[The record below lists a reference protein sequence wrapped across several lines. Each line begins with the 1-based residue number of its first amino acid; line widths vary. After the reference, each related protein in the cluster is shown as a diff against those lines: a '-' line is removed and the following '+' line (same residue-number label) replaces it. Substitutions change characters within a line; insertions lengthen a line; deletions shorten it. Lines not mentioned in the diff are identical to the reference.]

1 MVLAVTLAAAK
12 VMLSTLSVALFLVE
26 EGPGQLPLF
35 YVILALVSIVL
46 SAAASGLVDRVP
58 KMALGQTVFLAT
70 VVGAAALRLPIALD
84 VPAVS
89 YGVLASAHFYEIVLD
104 IVFWVVVAAYLDVI
118 ELKRGTALIYMALA
132 AGGVAG
138 GVLTSALAQFV
149 PTEDLLL
156 ALPVLGLIAAAQ
168 FGLAKR
174 RLQELPDP
182 HPREVK
188 APGPTEILRLLPRVV
203 ARYPLILLI
212 AFNALLLTILYGL
225 CEFLVLTVYAERF
238 PTEAALTRFLA
249 LMFAGIQVFE
259 FALLYVVTRP
269 LLERAGPLARNLV
282 FPLTSLAGLIGLAA
296 GHNLPAAIT
305 THLNAEAISNAV
317 FQPVN
322 NVNYAALPLRFH
334 GRVRTLAD
342 GIFYPSGLAL
352 AGVMLLSLEGRL
364 ALAQVTFTAIAF
376 ALVFILFNVGVGV
389 LYLPGLVRNLRSGV
403 MHFADLAS
411 GARAQV
417 TIPVEQV
424 RALLH
429 EADPDARAVGLEV
442 AERLDPGRFLAELRE
457 LAPAADRPTR
467 RRIAGLLARAPAE
480 PMLGLLDELLASDD
494 LPSWLIALQTML
506 ARADV
511 APGARALALAV
522 APDRSVAALAK
533 LVAAGPGRI
542 AVESGPLV
550 EIVPWCRDA
559 EVAADIVDA
568 CALARRTDL
577 ADLLIAALETAPPEQ
592 QRQGLAVLPGLVS
605 GDHAG
610 AAALAARLAQHGD
623 AQLRAE
629 AVAALGA
636 VADTADALQALGDAL
651 GDPSRLV
658 RQRAAAALAAKGDRA
673 IPIAAARLDAT
684 DPGVVA
690 AAIATLGRIGSRGAI
705 RTLSALLAPIYRDG
719 IRNLGWLRKLP
730 RGPEHGAWLALELAL
745 LDHNRRIVDLVL
757 NVVAALGAARK
768 VSDLRHS
775 LAAADRRTRA
785 NALEALLALPQ
796 RRLVRPI
803 LPLLEAAYASESP
816 VARPPEAVWSDPA
829 EILAATARAVDPWVK
844 RGSAHTASALAAAQ
858 RPARLAGEGSAG
870 AATGIMATELDMER
884 FLLLKRVA
892 LFRYLPMDTL
902 LAVSRVLE
910 SRQYLAGAT
919 ILEAGTCWDH
929 FCIVESG
936 AVDLFAHGRAAER
949 LIAPAYFGELIL
961 VDDRVRSPRVVAAC
975 DCVLLRLHRIVFQ
988 DLSREYPDMLMELC
1002 KLLARRLSDQA
1013 GGAG

>member
-1 MVLAVTLAAAK
+1 M
-12 VMLSTLSVALFLVE
+12 
-26 EGPGQLPLF
+26 
-35 YVILALVSIVL
+35 
-46 SAAASGLVDRVP
+46 
-58 KMALGQTVFLAT
+58 
-70 VVGAAALRLPIALD
+70 
-84 VPAVS
+84 
-89 YGVLASAHFYEIVLD
+89 
-104 IVFWVVVAAYLDVI
+104 
-118 ELKRGTALIYMALA
+118 
-132 AGGVAG
+132 
-138 GVLTSALAQFV
+138 
-149 PTEDLLL
+149 
-156 ALPVLGLIAAAQ
+156 
-168 FGLAKR
+168 
-174 RLQELPDP
+174 
-182 HPREVK
+182 
-188 APGPTEILRLLPRVV
+188 
-203 ARYPLILLI
+203 
-212 AFNALLLTILYGL
+212 
-225 CEFLVLTVYAERF
+225 
-238 PTEAALTRFLA
+238 
-249 LMFAGIQVFE
+249 
-259 FALLYVVTRP
+259 
-269 LLERAGPLARNLV
+269 
-282 FPLTSLAGLIGLAA
+282 
-296 GHNLPAAIT
+296 
-305 THLNAEAISNAV
+305 
-317 FQPVN
+317 
-322 NVNYAALPLRFH
+322 
-334 GRVRTLAD
+334 
-342 GIFYPSGLAL
+342 
-352 AGVMLLSLEGRL
+352 
-364 ALAQVTFTAIAF
+364 
-376 ALVFILFNVGVGV
+376 
-389 LYLPGLVRNLRSGV
+389 RNLRSGV
-403 MHFADLAS
+403 MHFADLPS

-511 APGARALALAV
+511 APRARALALAV

-568 CALARRTDL
+568 CALAKRTDL

-610 AAALAARLAQHGD
+610 AAALTARLAQHGD

-636 VADTADALQALGDAL
+636 VADTADALRALGDAL

-658 RQRAAAALAAKGDRA
+658 RQRAAAALAAKGNRA
-673 IPIAAARLDAT
+673 IPIAAALLDAT

-705 RTLSALLAPIYRDG
+705 RTLSALLAPNHRDG

-803 LPLLEAAYASESP
+803 LPLLEAAYTSELP

-829 EILAATARAVDPWVK
+829 EILAAPHEPWTRGSSAAPPTPRALWRRRSGQRAWLGGASWCRHRHHGYGARHGAVPAAEARRPVPLFADGHAAGGEPRARAPAISGRRHDP
-844 RGSAHTASALAAAQ
+844 RGRDAL
-858 RPARLAGEGSAG
+858 GS
-870 AATGIMATELDMER
+870 
-884 FLLLKRVA
+884 LLHA
-892 LFRYLPMDTL
+892 
-902 LAVSRVLE
+902 
-910 SRQYLAGAT
+910 
-919 ILEAGTCWDH
+919 
-929 FCIVESG
+929 ESG
-936 AVDLFAHGRAAER
+936 AVNLFANGRAAER
-949 LIAPAYFGELIL
+949 LIGPAYFGELIL

>member
-1 MVLAVTLAAAK
+1 
-12 VMLSTLSVALFLVE
+12 
-26 EGPGQLPLF
+26 
-35 YVILALVSIVL
+35 
-46 SAAASGLVDRVP
+46 
-58 KMALGQTVFLAT
+58 
-70 VVGAAALRLPIALD
+70 
-84 VPAVS
+84 
-89 YGVLASAHFYEIVLD
+89 
-104 IVFWVVVAAYLDVI
+104 
-118 ELKRGTALIYMALA
+118 
-132 AGGVAG
+132 
-138 GVLTSALAQFV
+138 
-149 PTEDLLL
+149 
-156 ALPVLGLIAAAQ
+156 
-168 FGLAKR
+168 
-174 RLQELPDP
+174 
-182 HPREVK
+182 
-188 APGPTEILRLLPRVV
+188 
-203 ARYPLILLI
+203 
-212 AFNALLLTILYGL
+212 
-225 CEFLVLTVYAERF
+225 
-238 PTEAALTRFLA
+238 
-249 LMFAGIQVFE
+249 
-259 FALLYVVTRP
+259 
-269 LLERAGPLARNLV
+269 
-282 FPLTSLAGLIGLAA
+282 
-296 GHNLPAAIT
+296 
-305 THLNAEAISNAV
+305 
-317 FQPVN
+317 
-322 NVNYAALPLRFH
+322 
-334 GRVRTLAD
+334 
-342 GIFYPSGLAL
+342 
-352 AGVMLLSLEGRL
+352 
-364 ALAQVTFTAIAF
+364 
-376 ALVFILFNVGVGV
+376 
-389 LYLPGLVRNLRSGV
+389 

-411 GARAQV
+411 GARAQA

-429 EADPDARAVGLEV
+429 EADTDARAVGLEV

-610 AAALAARLAQHGD
+610 AAALAARLARHGD

-858 RPARLAGEGSAG
+858 RPARLAGVRSAG